1 MKGQHVAQK
10 TPVVVALGEVLWD
23 VFPDARLLGG
33 APLNFAVHAKN
44 LGADAHIV
52 SRIGTD
58 DLGDK
63 IAQAVQRFGLSMD
76 TVQRDP
82 ARPTGRV
89 NVTLDLQGRP
99 TFEIVRDVAWDAIEE
114 TPEAQ
119 ALVARAE
126 AVCFGTLAQRSARSR
141 TSIQNLLARAKS
153 ARLKVCDINF
163 RQRFYTLPIVTASL
177 KIANVLKLNEDEL
190 PLLLKL
196 LKIGDGKSATRADVL
211 ALMKGFQLDVACVTL
226 GERGAVLHTLEREL
240 RSPGYRVQVVDTVGS
255 GDAFTAGLVVKLLGG
270 APHTEALDF
279 ANLVGAYVATQP
291 GATPALDAKVLSAF
305 ADGRQRTG

>member
-1 MKGQHVAQK
+1 MEKNGP
-10 TPVVVALGEVLWD
+10 TIVALGEVLWD

-63 IAQAVQRFGLSMD
+63 IAQAVHGFGLSLD

-82 ARPTGRV
+82 KRPTGRV

-99 TFEIVRDVAWDAIEE
+99 TFEIVKDVAWDAIEE

-141 TSIQNLLARAKS
+141 TAIQNLLARAGS
-153 ARLKVCDINF
+153 ARLRVCDINF

-190 PLLLKL
+190 PVLLKL
-196 LKIGDGKSATRADVL
+196 LKIGGKASASRAEVV
-211 ALMKGFQLDVACVTL
+211 ALMKGFELDVVCVTL
-226 GERGAVLHTLEREL
+226 GERGAILHTAEGEIH
-240 RSPGYRVQVVDTVGS
+240 SPGYRVKVADTVGS
-255 GDAFTAGLVVKLLGG
+255 GDAFTAGLVVKLLAG
-270 APHTEALDF
+270 APHAEALDF

-291 GATPALDAKVLSAF
+291 GATPALDEKVLSAF
-305 ADGRQRTG
+305 AQGLDRTG